1 MSKITHYDLFGE
13 ELEKN
18 DLVIAA
24 DGLHGQL
31 KICRILRHT
40 PKMVRLEEVSS
51 NRYRRTFLRYSR
63 YLIKIETDKAAEYVL
78 TLG

>member
-1 MSKITHYDLFGE
+1 
-13 ELEKN
+13 
-18 DLVIAA
+18 
-24 DGLHGQL
+24 
-31 KICRILRHT
+31 
-40 PKMVRLEEVSS
+40 MVRLEEVSS